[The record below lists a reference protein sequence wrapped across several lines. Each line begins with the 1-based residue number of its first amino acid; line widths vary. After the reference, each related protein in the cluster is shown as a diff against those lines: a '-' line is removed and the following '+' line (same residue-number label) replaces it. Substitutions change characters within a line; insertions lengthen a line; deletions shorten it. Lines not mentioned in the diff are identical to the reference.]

1 MIVIRGIDHIVL
13 SVADVDRALAFYGG
27 LLGLQVE
34 REAEFRA
41 GQVGFPSVRLDD
53 RFVIDLFPRA
63 TPEET
68 PTLVGANGGT
78 ATAGNGPAL
87 PVPTPNLDHFCLV
100 TDMEELGPVIA
111 QLEQHQVPILR
122 GPVPRWGAQGMAMSV
137 YVRDPDGNE
146 LEIRT
151 YSARGRAEA
160 EQAQP
165 AAATQSTSQ

>member
-13 SVADVDRALAFYGG
+13 SVADVDRALAFYAG

-41 GQVGFPSVRLDD
+41 GQVGFPSVRIDE

-63 TPEET
+63 APDDPSTRT
-68 PTLVGANGGT
+68 GANGGAAAPEGAA
-78 ATAGNGPAL
+78 ATAPSA
-87 PVPTPNLDHFCLV
+87 PNLDHFCLV

-160 EQAQP
+160 ERAQA
-165 AAATQSTSQ
+165 AAATQSASQ